1 MNSIT
6 PKEII
11 QTPERLN
18 RITDIV
24 FALSMVLFIISGMLT
39 FNDASTWTAYELDPK
54 AFVEERLTQLITAF
68 LVFLFMALYWYTNA
82 NQSKYIVKVDNTYTW
97 INLLFLF
104 FIALAPYPNA
114 LSLKYGDDFYV
125 QLFFNIDMFF
135 IGLFG
140 TLAWFYASKNHRLI
154 RKEVTRGQIR
164 SINGEM
170 IVEPLVAVLATVVSF
185 INSSYWEASL
195 LMLPVGIIVIAIIA
209 RKKRKTSVT

>member
-1 MNSIT
+1 MNSVN

-24 FALSMVLFIISGMLT
+24 FAVSMVLFIVSGMLT
-39 FNDASTWTAYELDPK
+39 FNDATFWADYETDPGQ
-54 AFVEERLTQLITAF
+54 FVLNRAGELFTAF
-68 LVFLFMALYWYTNA
+68 LVFLFIALYWYTNA

-97 INLLFLF
+97 ISLLFLF

-114 LSLKYGDDFYV
+114 LSMQFGDDFYV

-140 TLAWFYASKNHRLI
+140 YLAWFYASKNHRLI
-154 RKEVTRGQIR
+154 HKEVTRGQITA
-164 SINGEM
+164 INREM
-170 IVEPLVAVLATVVSF
+170 IVEPLVAVLATVVTL
-185 INSSYWEASL
+185 INTSYWEVSL
-195 LMLPVGIIVIAIIA
+195 LLLPVGIIVVAMIG
-209 RKKRKTSVT
+209 RKKRKAAQ